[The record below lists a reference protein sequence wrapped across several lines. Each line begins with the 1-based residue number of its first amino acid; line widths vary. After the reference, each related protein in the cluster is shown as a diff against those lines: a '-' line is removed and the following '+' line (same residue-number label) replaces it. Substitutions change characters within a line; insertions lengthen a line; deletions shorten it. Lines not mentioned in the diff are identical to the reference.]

1 MTMGRIRRDD
11 FQSYKTDF
19 FAMSH
24 PWVMLSVAILL
35 VNDYV
40 LKVYFP
46 SWLTGKLSDLAGLF
60 FFPILLSAVLN
71 IVLEPLKFQPRHIAF
86 SSFWFT
92 ALWFTLIKTLP
103 FFSGLTGDILSSL
116 MSLPVK
122 IICDPT
128 DMIALAMLFPA
139 WKLRLSAGNGRMTK
153 KRGLSYA
160 MLFIASLA
168 AMASGPSG
176 NIRVI
181 TRLVVHENKIYT
193 YHDYS
198 KDPYASNDP
207 YASSSYEEN
216 YYSSDGGQT
225 WERSNETLPLQ
236 VVDQFMV
243 PSKLPFTLCL
253 PKAPNTCYRT
263 GKETILESL
272 DGGKTWNV
280 SWRIPLGREE
290 FLSRILARHH
300 LGPYDLVSLDYNGE
314 QVVVAA
320 IGLQGVLVKMS
331 DAPWISVGVDGLG
344 PIYFEARNIN
354 EAVDAIDEE
363 IVALGLVAI
372 VLFLVNAFFNVV
384 RKGDQGVY
392 FVAVTLITFFGAL
405 GMLGLHFTPMGFT
418 DASPPFL
425 DGSSLLFL
433 NGFAVVMFALQQIL
447 TGVGK
452 QGARNLFVLFM
463 TWLVSCSLFL
473 LWAYGVIHVYET
485 AKTIAVVLHVF
496 SMLWVVY
503 FFVRGPIQNKGPVL

>member
-1 MTMGRIRRDD
+1 MTMGRIKRDD

-160 MLFIASLA
+160 MLFIASLV

-425 DGSSLLFL
+425 DGSSLFIL